1 MDSFVEIAPLVCF
14 VAYFLTVVSVRP
26 FVAATCQTVMSG
38 YDE

>member
-1 MDSFVEIAPLVCF
+1 MNSFSEIAPLVCF

-26 FVAATCQTVMSG
+26 FVAATCKTTMNG